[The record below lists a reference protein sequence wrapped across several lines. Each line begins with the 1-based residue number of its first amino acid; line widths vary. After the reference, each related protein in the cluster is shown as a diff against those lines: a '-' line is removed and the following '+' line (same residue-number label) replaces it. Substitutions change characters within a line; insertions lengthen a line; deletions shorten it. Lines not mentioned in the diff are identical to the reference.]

1 MRACKRACVRAHV
14 QTRVRDNVRLLL
26 NWWRQ
31 ADREQATGRG
41 TYHHQSITEK
51 YIRGWPDEYLW
62 AWWRQCNDS

>member
-1 MRACKRACVRAHV
+1 MRACKRARVRAHV

-26 NWWRQ
+26 NWWRR

-51 YIRGWPDEYLW
+51 YIRGWPDEYLRE
-62 AWWRQCNDS
+62 WWRQCNDS